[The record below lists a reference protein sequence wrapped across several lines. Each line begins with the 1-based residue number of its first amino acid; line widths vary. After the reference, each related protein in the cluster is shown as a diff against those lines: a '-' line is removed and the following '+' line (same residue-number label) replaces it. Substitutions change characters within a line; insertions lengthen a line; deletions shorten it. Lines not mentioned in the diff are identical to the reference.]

1 LPFSVNNVVNS
12 APIRRENLWT
22 DANLAALAKC
32 AGLRLVTFDRGF
44 TRFSRLDSLV
54 LQEAAGTT
62 DSG

>member
-12 APIRRENLWT
+12 VPIRRENLWT
-22 DANLAALAKC
+22 DANLALAKC
-32 AGLRLVTFDRGF
+32 AGLRLVTFTG
-44 TRFSRLDSLV
+44 FSRLDFLV

>member
-22 DANLAALAKC
+22 DANLALAKC
-32 AGLRLVTFDRGF
+32 AGLRLLTFDRSF
-44 TRFSRLDSLV
+44 TRFSRLDFLV

>member
-44 TRFSRLDSLV
+44 GRFSGLDLLV
-54 LQEAAGTT
+54 LYERPG
-62 DSG
+62 